1 MCRTH
6 SQEAPF
12 RSQSDKMSRPQGP
25 WPQTM
30 SLTPTRAPSPAP
42 CRAPWMVSGMLQRG
56 VRLTGRACCRVSG
69 AGGTDLELSG
79 ASWKHTRDSATAPKE
94 GDLCLLLGTDYLH
107 RWSLQLQK
115 VLGVQLVVPNVE
127 GKAEAPRG
135 GLGVGSWETAGSR
148 GPPLS
153 EGRPGR
159 PWAVDWRGGAPSAGE
174 GTS

>member
-1 MCRTH
+1 MAPDHVSDPNLSPFPSTLSCSLDGFWNAPKK
-6 SQEAPF
+6 SQAHRASLLPSIREYQERVALTLN
-12 RSQSDKMSRPQGP
+12 SRGH
-25 WPQTM
+25 
-30 SLTPTRAPSPAP
+30 L
-42 CRAPWMVSGMLQRG
+42 GN
-56 VRLTGRACCRVSG
+56 
-69 AGGTDLELSG
+69 
-79 ASWKHTRDSATAPKE
+79 TRDSATAPKE

-115 VLGVQLVVPNVE
+115 VLGVQLVVWNVE

-135 GLGVGSWETAGSR
+135 GLWVGSWETAGSR